1 MSTKDA
7 FFMCLDLY
15 NSKALWKTF
24 SLQTPLSF
32 NAKQHDNYH
41 KIWKHH
47 VFIKPHFVSKLLVG
61 YSLHNQKAYC
71 CCNVKLCTF
80 KKLGFPPISSNWILG
95 DMKHY
100 IYPLKLFFSSLATKI
115 SPFFESSKF
124 CILCCHGDK
133 DNKNNMDCTQ
143 GWQSFCMHNHLPI
156 VEIKPNIVHY
166 NARLGGVFCD
176 VGCMVYK

>member
-7 FFMCLDLY
+7 FLMCLDLY

-80 KKLGFPPISSNWILG
+80 KKLGFSPISSNWILG

-100 IYPLKLFFSSLATKI
+100 IYPLKLCFSSLATKI
-115 SPFFESSKF
+115 SPFFDLPSFVS
-124 CILCCHGDK
+124 CVAMVTRTTRTTWIAHK
-133 DNKNNMDCTQ
+133 DDSPFACTITY
-143 GWQSFCMHNHLPI
+143 P
-156 VEIKPNIVHY
+156 
-166 NARLGGVFCD
+166 
-176 VGCMVYK
+176 